1 VLRLRSAGGILELT
15 PLVERSRNG
24 GVIIQNRNTMKAF
37 IFFLFLVTCI
47 TTVHAQEW
55 KKYYG
60 SDLGLIPNI
69 PLTFTDYDTGGR
81 HFRINPY
88 DNSLWMAM
96 PSTIQIL
103 KSDGTTSYIRQ
114 SNSPILIH
122 PYTLTSFEFRPDK
135 VFILDE
141 EDGIYVYENEVLSTL
156 YAPSGSFNSIT
167 SDGDTLYIL
176 HDENPLVKWVN
187 GTQEYLFNV
196 GSTSRMVVKNN
207 TFWSSDVYHD
217 MSVLRIYN
225 ELAGNTTWY
234 DPDTSMIMDYT
245 CLDFK
250 FSPHTDTLYVAG
262 AKGLSL
268 LHDLT
273 FFDSIAPD
281 NTTNM
286 PAGVILDFEFDA
298 DDNIWALFGANAQ
311 TPTSIAHYDQPS
323 KTWDAYYD
331 ANNANLS
338 FGSYGSI
345 ELDTAGNLWMV
356 NRTYIHVLELG
367 ELPVWLAAKQP
378 SFQQTVSVFPN
389 PVTDVFHVET
399 DAIISEIYL
408 TDQLGKRIKTFRAT
422 EKAYSMEGLPAGV
435 YFVEI
440 INEANEKSTVKLI
453 KN

>member
-1 VLRLRSAGGILELT
+1 MD
-15 PLVERSRNG
+15 
-24 GVIIQNRNTMKAF
+24 QTMRTI
-37 IFFLFLVTCI
+37 IFFLITCI

-69 PLTFTDYDTGGR
+69 PLTFTDYSTGGR

-103 KSDGTTSYIRQ
+103 KSDGTANYIRQ

-141 EDGIYVYENEVLSTL
+141 VDGIYVYENEVLSAL
-156 YAPSGSFNSIT
+156 YSSSGSYNSIT
-167 SDGDTLYIL
+167 TDNDTLYIVR
-176 HDENPLVKWVN
+176 NQKPLVKWIN
-187 GTQEYLFNV
+187 GAQEQLFNT
-196 GSTSRMVVKNN
+196 GTGNRIIVKNN
-207 TFWSSDVYHD
+207 HFWFSSGFGGSGLFLHD
-217 MSVLRIYN
+217 
-225 ELAGNTTWY
+225 ELGNYSWFGASNSLMMDSKNY
-234 DPDTSMIMDYT
+234 DY
-245 CLDFK
+245 K
-250 FSPHTDTLYVAG
+250 FSPHNDTLYVAG
-262 AKGLSL
+262 NKGLSL
-268 LHDLT
+268 LHNFT

-281 NTTNM
+281 NTINM
-286 PAGVILDFEFDA
+286 PAGVIMDFEFDA
-298 DDNIWALFGANAQ
+298 DDNIWALFGSDPQ
-311 TPTSIAHYDQPS
+311 TPTSIAHYDQSS

>member
-1 VLRLRSAGGILELT
+1 
-15 PLVERSRNG
+15 
-24 GVIIQNRNTMKAF
+24 MKTI
-37 IFFLFLVTCI
+37 IFFLITCI

-55 KKYYG
+55 KKYRG
-60 SDLGLIPNI
+60 SDLGLPYMT
-69 PLTFTDYDTGGR
+69 LTFTDYSTGGR

-103 KSDGTTSYIRQ
+103 KSDGTTNYIRQ
-114 SNSPILIH
+114 SNFPILIH

-135 VFILDE
+135 VFILDQ
-141 EDGIYVYENEVLSTL
+141 EDGIYVYENEVLSAL
-156 YAPSGSFNSIT
+156 YSSPGSFNSIT
-167 SDGDTLYIL
+167 SHSDTLYIV
-176 HDENPLVKWVN
+176 HNQNPLVKWIN
-187 GTQEYLFNV
+187 GAQEHLFNT
-196 GSTSRMVVKNN
+196 GTASRIIVKNN
-207 TFWSSDVYHD
+207 HFWLSSSFGSTGLFLFD
-217 MSVLRIYN
+217 
-225 ELAGNTTWY
+225 ELGNYSWFNTNN
-234 DPDTSMIMDYT
+234 SLMMDYGNY
-245 CLDFK
+245 DYK
-250 FSPHTDTLYVAG
+250 FSPHNDTLYVAG
-262 AKGLSL
+262 DKGLSL
-268 LHDLT
+268 LHNLT

-298 DDNIWALFGANAQ
+298 DDNIWALFGSNAQ

-331 ANNANLS
+331 ANNADLN
-338 FGSYGSI
+338 FETYGSI

-356 NRTYIHVLELG
+356 NQNYIHVLELG
-367 ELPVWLAAKQP
+367 ELPVWLSAKQP

-399 DAIISEIYL
+399 DATVSEIYL

-422 EKAYSMEGLPAGV
+422 EKAYSMEGLPAGI